1 MNYLVEQRIITSDM
15 DYNTRVVVPAF
26 IYHIR
31 DTDDPLSAEP

>member
-15 DYNTRVVVPAF
+15 DYNTGGRPCI